1 MSAIPV
7 FEIGVW
13 NAWIFMLCQLLLYVP
28 LMLFAKEQTK
38 EMETPNDGIARWLYP
53 VITILWVVAIIYSVF
68 VPLHLG
74 TVWFYVGLPV
84 FILGLIGQSAV
95 CMSVCATRVGEKPL
109 SSGIYRLSRHPY
121 YVTQLVMFIGVGLAS
136 ASWLLLL
143 FAVVYSYLHFIMVG
157 AEEKQCLEKYGNSY
171 REYMERTP
179 RWIGIPR
186 Q

>member
-1 MSAIPV
+1 MSLIPA
-7 FEIGVW
+7 FDIGVW

-38 EMETPNDGIARWLYP
+38 EMETPNAGIARWLYP
-53 VITILWVVAIIYSVF
+53 VITILWVVAIIYSIF

-95 CMSVCATRVGEKPL
+95 CVSVCSTRVGEKPL
-109 SSGIYRLSRHPY
+109 NSGIYRLSRHPY

-143 FAVVYSYLHFIMVG
+143 FAVVYSYLHFIMAVP
-157 AEEKQCLEKYGNSY
+157 EENQCLEKYGDSY
-171 REYMERTP
+171 RDYMNKTP
-179 RWIGIPR
+179 RWIGIPK
-186 Q
+186 